1 MTAPWSGGPTPPPD
15 PLAEGRALARI
26 NLWRIFWV
34 SAIVTMLAV
43 QGDSGQDTT
52 AAWLRLAAI
61 ALLCLL
67 VYRGLR
73 LALWALGVFAVLAGA
88 LMVFA
93 AVVRPDLPV
102 ATRLLFGATGALQVA
117 AFVILV
123 KAPAVRAYMAAQ
135 RAARRSG
142 A

>member
-1 MTAPWSGGPTPPPD
+1 LTAPWSGGPAPAPD
-15 PLAEGRALARI
+15 PLVEGRSLTRI

-43 QGDSGQDTT
+43 QGNSGQNAS

-73 LALWALGVFAVLAGA
+73 WALWALGVFAVLAGA

-93 AVVRPDLPV
+93 AVAKPEMSV

-123 KAPAVRAYMAAQ
+123 RAPAVRTFMAAQ
-135 RAARRSG
+135 RTVPAKPE
-142 A
+142 

>member
-1 MTAPWSGGPTPPPD
+1 
-15 PLAEGRALARI
+15 
-26 NLWRIFWV
+26 
-34 SAIVTMLAV
+34 MLAV

-73 LALWALGVFAVLAGA
+73 LALWALGIFAVLAGA

-102 ATRLLFGATGALQVA
+102 TTRLLFGATGALQVA

-123 KAPAVRAYMAAQ
+123 KAPAVRTFMAAQ
-135 RAARRSG
+135 RAARTKG